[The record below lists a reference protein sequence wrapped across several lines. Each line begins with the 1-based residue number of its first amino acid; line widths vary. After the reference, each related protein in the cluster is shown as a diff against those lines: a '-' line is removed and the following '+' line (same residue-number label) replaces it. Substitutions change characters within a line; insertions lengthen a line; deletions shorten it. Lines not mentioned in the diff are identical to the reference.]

1 MVFDMNL
8 GNIIGG
14 ITVAMFTCI
23 SGFSQEILSPEEF
36 LGYPLG
42 STFTF
47 HHRMID
53 YYEYVAEQSPKV
65 QLISYGK
72 TYEDRPLVVAAL
84 SSEKNMAQLEDI
96 RQANLFAA
104 GLSQIPPQKAAQLP
118 IVWYGFNV
126 HGNEAAAMEASI
138 AMLYALMTQDT
149 LNWLDDMVVL
159 IDPCINPDGRDRY
172 ASWYRQAANSLSTP
186 NGNSYEHNEPWPR
199 GRYNHYLFDLN
210 RDWAWQSQQESKSRT
225 ALYRRWMPHVAVD
238 FHEMG
243 ANSPFFFGPAAKPLH
258 EVISPW
264 QRTFQRLVGRGNA
277 RYFDERGWLYFTHEV
292 YDLLYPSYGDTW
304 PTYNGAIG
312 FTYEQGGS
320 GSAGTAYIIAS
331 GDTLFLTDRI
341 AHHFIA
347 GWATLETTHQQ
358 SVRLLKE
365 FNSYFQKGR
374 ESPTDPY
381 KSYVVSA
388 RENSPER
395 LRAFC
400 KLLDAQGIQYAHPK
414 GTKGSYQGFSYQSG
428 ERESFEVDKSD
439 ILISSYQSKSRLVQ
453 VLMEPETYL
462 EDSITYDLTAWALP
476 YVYDLVAYATED
488 RLETRDGEFVL
499 PNNRPKT
506 SVLNPY
512 AWLLKWED
520 FQSARFLSAILKEK
534 IRVRYAEKAFSMGK
548 ETFAPGTLII
558 TRSDNPFSREQKRL
572 LDLAA
577 QFEVSLYPVASGKVD
592 EGIDFGSRNVSYL
605 NPPRIALINGEG
617 VSATAFG
624 ELWHYFE
631 QDLSYPIE
639 VVNTQYLGTVDL
651 TVYDKIILPA
661 GNYYKFSDDLISF
674 VEVGGTVCAMERAI
688 SFATRFSEEE
698 ILTKLGEEL
707 LRKEEQKEAE
717 GEIELGQLDR
727 YAYDSRERER
737 LKNRVVGSIFE
748 VSIDTSH
755 PLGYGMTDRAFLLKR
770 NSTVYPFLPK
780 GEWNVGTFEGDAHRS
795 GFTGSKLRKELQ
807 NTLAFGQESLGE
819 GNIIYFVDSPIIRQF
834 WYSGKML
841 LGNAVFFG
849 E

>member
-1 MVFDMNL
+1 MKLGKLYWGIALGVFCSL
-8 GNIIGG
+8 
-14 ITVAMFTCI
+14 
-23 SGFSQEILSPEEF
+23 SGFSQEIRSPEAF

-42 STFTF
+42 EEFTF

-53 YYEYVAEQSPKV
+53 YYEYVAEQSPKM
-65 QLISYGK
+65 QLIPYGT
-72 TYEDRPLVVAAL
+72 TYEGRPLLVAAL
-84 SSEKNMAQLEDI
+84 SSEENIEQLEDI

-104 GLSQIPPQKAAQLP
+104 GLSQTAPQSAPQIP

-172 ASWYRQAANSLSTP
+172 ANWYRQAANSLITP
-186 NGNSYEHNEPWPR
+186 KGNSYEHHEPWPR

-210 RDWAWQSQQESKSRT
+210 RDWAWQSQQESKQRT
-225 ALYRRWMPHVAVD
+225 AVYRKWMPHVAVD

-258 EVISPW
+258 EVITPW
-264 QRTFQRLVGRGNA
+264 QRNFQRLVGEGNA
-277 RYFDERGWLYFTHEV
+277 RYFDERGWLYFTHDV
-292 YDLLYPSYGDTW
+292 FDLLYPSYGDTW

-320 GSAGTAYIIAS
+320 GSAGKAYIIAS
-331 GDTLFLTDRI
+331 GDTLFLRDRI

-358 SVRLLKE
+358 GTRLLEE
-365 FNSYFQKGR
+365 FNEYFRRGR
-374 ESPTDPY
+374 ENPKDPY
-381 KSYVVSA
+381 RSYLISA
-388 RENSPER
+388 IDNPPER

-400 KLLDAQGIQYAHPK
+400 KLLDAQDIQYAHPK
-414 GTKGSYQGFSYQSG
+414 GGKGEYEGYSYQSG
-428 ERESFEVDKSD
+428 QRERFEVDKAD
-439 ILISSYQSKSRLVQ
+439 ILISSFQSKSRLVQ

-488 RLETRDGEFVL
+488 RLEARVGAVEIPL
-499 PNNRPKT
+499 NRPKA

-512 AWLLKWED
+512 AWLLRWED
-520 FQSARFLSAILKEK
+520 FQSTRFLSAILKEK
-534 IRVRYAEKAFSMGK
+534 IRVRYAEKAFSIGK
-548 ETFAPGTLII
+548 ESFAPGTLII
-558 TRSDNPFSREQKRL
+558 TRTDNPYSREQKRL
-572 LDLAA
+572 MDLAA
-577 QFEVSLYPVASGKVD
+577 QFEVSLFPVESGKVD
-592 EGIDFGSRNVSYL
+592 EGNDFGSSDVAYL

-639 VVNTQYLGTVDL
+639 VLNTQYLHSVDL

-661 GNYYKFSDDLISF
+661 GSYYEFADELLGFI
-674 VEVGGTVCAMERAI
+674 EVGGTVLAFERAI
-688 SFATRFSEEE
+688 SFATGSQEEDKFP
-698 ILTKLGEEL
+698 TRLGEEL
-707 LRKEEQKEAE
+707 SRREEQKEAE
-717 GEIELGQLDR
+717 GEIELGNIDR
-727 YAYDSRERER
+727 FAYNSRERER

-748 VSIDTSH
+748 VQIDTSH
-755 PLGYGMTDRAFLLKR
+755 PLGYGMTNRAFILKR
-770 NSTVYPFLPK
+770 NSTVYPFLPR
-780 GEWNVGTFEGDAHRS
+780 GAWNVGTFEGDAHRS

-807 NTLAFGQESLGE
+807 NTLAFGQESVGA